1 MARLSLQ
8 NIVVSALLLVAVAGC
23 TASTAFR
30 TAEDLYHQGRYDE
43 AVKEY
48 SVALDKQPDRH
59 EFRLRLHS
67 ATEKASQAHLER
79 GRKFVEQDQ
88 LTEASTAF
96 RLALQLNPSLQAA
109 QNELNKVEQ
118 LQQAQKLV
126 DEADGFYR
134 ARRFQQAKSNLQQAL
149 QIRPN
154 DQRALELLDKVRQ
167 KPVVTMDGFELE
179 ITSDKPI
186 TLKFKDANIRDVFNI
201 LSKLSGVNFIFDED
215 MRTQN
220 VTVFLEEG
228 TFPQA
233 LELLLKMNNL
243 GKKVLNSKNIIIY
256 PRTKDKDK
264 KYDDQVIQTFYLSNI
279 DAKKAVNMLRTML
292 QLRKIYVHEELNA
305 LVVRDTPDTIKLA
318 QQILESADRADSEV
332 VFDLELI
339 EVNYSDRLE
348 FGPKLSSYS
357 ISGGLGQVTTTTTGT
372 GGTTVTTTAPST
384 TNLTSGLSSLETFY
398 SLPTAQ
404 FDFLKTRTDAETLA
418 NPRIRVKNREKSK
431 VHIGSREPV
440 VTVTVSGGSDTG
452 TRQDNVQ
459 YVDVG
464 VKLDIEPNVQ
474 LDDTIV
480 TKLNLEVSNVS
491 DRQTT
496 ASGTQVLTITTTN
509 AQTGLTLKNGERTII
524 GGLVRDAVSKS
535 KNTVAFLGELPL
547 IGNLFTSHNNIKA
560 KREILLSIT
569 PRIVRSVEMPRADV
583 ATIWSGGE
591 DDLQAGPNFGAF
603 AGTFVPAT
611 EQSPVAPSPAQQA
624 PEGFPVLQ
632 QGLHGPPQVPPVV
645 ESSVTPAPGTAPIPP
660 APVFAP
666 PAIVTPPAAVPT
678 PVLPMPV
685 PGAPSPTPTGS
696 EAEPAAIQTPALSA
710 PAPLPEAVPLVPVAP
725 AAPAAEGLA
734 QVSIP
739 GTEIAGVRKGGRVF
753 FQGPVLVK
761 VGEQFSLDVQV
772 DEVDN
777 LYSAPLFVGYDAK
790 SLTLVRAEEGSF
802 LKQGGQTTIFTTS
815 DDSERNQLIVGYKQG
830 VGGKGASGSGT
841 LFRLVFRATAA
852 GKAVLD
858 LNKINFR
865 DPGGNRLYID
875 RSGLTVEIR

>member
-1 MARLSLQ
+1 MPRLSSQKIL
-8 NIVVSALLLVAVAGC
+8 VSALLWVAIGGC
-23 TASTAFR
+23 TANPAFL
-30 TAEDLYHQGRYDE
+30 AGEDFYRQGRYDE

-48 SVALDKQPDRH
+48 AQAFAKQPDRQ
-59 EFRLRLHS
+59 EYRLRLLS
-67 ATEKASQAHLER
+67 AKDKAAQEHFER
-79 GRKFVEQDQ
+79 GRRLVEQDNLAQ
-88 LTEASTAF
+88 AATAF
-96 RLALQLNPSLQAA
+96 RLALELTPELQAA
-109 QNELNKVEQ
+109 QVELSKVEQ
-118 LQQAQKLV
+118 LQQAQKLIE
-126 DEADGFYR
+126 EAEGFYR
-134 ARRFQQAKSNLQQAL
+134 ARKFVQAKANLQQAL

-154 DQRALELLDKVRQ
+154 DKRALELLEIVRQ
-167 KPVVTMDGFELE
+167 KPVVMMDGFELE
-179 ITSDKPI
+179 ITSEKPI

-243 GKKVLNSKNIIIY
+243 GKKVLNNKNIIIY

-318 QQILESADRADSEV
+318 QQIIESADRADSEV
-332 VFDLELI
+332 VYDLELI
-339 EVNYSDRLE
+339 EVNHSDTLQ

-357 ISGGLGQVTTTTTGT
+357 ISGGLGKVTTTTSGT
-372 GGTTVTTTAPST
+372 GGTSVTAPSSS
-384 TNLTSGLSSLETFY
+384 NLTSGLSSLETFY

-404 FDFLKTRTDAETLA
+404 FDFLKTKTDAEVLA
-418 NPRIRVKNREKSK
+418 NPRIRVKNKEKSK

-440 VTVTVSGGSDTG
+440 VTVTINGDNRS
-452 TRQDNVQ
+452 DNVQ

-464 VKLDIEPNVQ
+464 VKLDIEPNIQ

-491 DRQTT
+491 GRQTT
-496 ASGTQVLTITTTN
+496 SSGTQVLTITTTN

-524 GGLVRDAVSKS
+524 GGLVRDDVSKG

-547 IGNLFTSHNNIKA
+547 IGNLFTSHNNTKT

-591 DDLQAGPNFGAF
+591 DDLKAGANFGAF
-603 AGTFVPAT
+603 AGIFVPAT
-611 EQSPVAPSPAQQA
+611 EQPPVAPSPAQQA

-632 QGLHGPPQVPPVV
+632 QGLHGPPQISAPV
-645 ESSVTPAPGTAPIPP
+645 EPLATPALPESAVAAPTMEGAPAVGAPTLPSPALPQPATTAPMATPPAQPVPP
-660 APVFAP
+660 AP
-666 PAIVTPPAAVPT
+666 T
-678 PVLPMPV
+678 
-685 PGAPSPTPTGS
+685 
-696 EAEPAAIQTPALSA
+696 E
-710 PAPLPEAVPLVPVAP
+710 AP
-725 AAPAAEGLA
+725 AAGPALPAPPPSPAAEAVA
-734 QVSIP
+734 QVAIP
-739 GTEIAGVRKGGRVF
+739 GSEIAGVAKGGRVF
-753 FQGPVLVK
+753 FQGPQLVK
-761 VGEQFSLDVQV
+761 VGEQFTLDVQV
-772 DEVDN
+772 DEVEQ
-777 LYSAPLFVGYDAK
+777 LYSAPLFVGYDAQ
-790 SLTLVRAEEGSF
+790 SLSLVRAEEGSF

-815 DDSERNQLIVGYKQG
+815 DDAERNQLIVGYKQG

-841 LFRLVFRATAA
+841 LFRLVFRAKAA
-852 GKAVLD
+852 GKAVMD

-865 DPGGNRLYID
+865 DPSGNRLSID

>member
-8 NIVVSALLLVAVAGC
+8 NFVVSALLLVAVGGC
-23 TASTAFR
+23 TSSPAFL
-30 TAEDLYHQGRYDE
+30 AGEDFYRQGRYDE
-43 AVKEY
+43 AVREY
-48 SVALDKQPDRH
+48 SEALVKQPERQ
-59 EFRLRLHS
+59 EYRLRLSS
-67 ATEKASQAHLER
+67 AKEKAAQAHFQR
-79 GRKFVEQDQ
+79 GRKFAEQDR
-88 LTEASTAF
+88 LTEAANAF
-96 RLALQLNPSLQAA
+96 RLALEQTPSLQAA

-126 DEADGFYR
+126 EEADGFYR
-134 ARRFQQAKSNLQQAL
+134 ARRFQQAKANLQQAL

-154 DQRALELLDKVRQ
+154 DQRALELLEKVRQ
-167 KPVVTMDGFELE
+167 KPVVSLDGFELE

-215 MRTQN
+215 MKTQN

-233 LELLLKMNNL
+233 LELLLNMNNL

-339 EVNYSDRLE
+339 EVNHSDRLD

-357 ISGGLGQVTTTTTGT
+357 ISGGLGQVTTTTGT
-372 GGTTVTTTAPST
+372 GGSTTGISS
-384 TNLTSGLSSLETFY
+384 TNLTAGLNSLETFY

-404 FDFLKTRTDAETLA
+404 FDFLKQKTDAEVLA

-464 VKLDIEPNVQ
+464 VKLDIEPNIQ

-491 DRQTT
+491 DRRTT
-496 ASGTQVLTITTTN
+496 ASGSQVLTITTTN

-524 GGLVRDAVSKS
+524 GGLVRDDVSKS

-547 IGNLFTSHNNIKA
+547 IGNLFTSHNNTKA

-611 EQSPVAPSPAQQA
+611 EQPPVAPSPAQQA

-632 QGLHGPPQVPPVV
+632 QGLHGPPQVLPAVEPPI
-645 ESSVTPAPGTAPIPP
+645 TPGADTAPAP
-660 APVFAP
+660 AP
-666 PAIVTPPAAVPT
+666 PLAPTAASTPPAGVAGPALPLPPPAVQPTPSSAPASPGSAPAVVPT
-678 PVLPMPV
+678 PALGVPV
-685 PGAPSPTPTGS
+685 PVPVA
-696 EAEPAAIQTPALSA
+696 A
-710 PAPLPEAVPLVPVAP
+710 PAPAG
-725 AAPAAEGLA
+725 EGLA
-734 QVSIP
+734 QVSVP

-772 DEVDN
+772 DEVEN

-841 LFRLVFRATAA
+841 LFRLVFRAKAG

-865 DPGGNRLYID
+865 DPGGNRLAID
-875 RSGLTVEIR
+875 RSDLTVEIR

>member
-23 TASTAFR
+23 TASPAFR
-30 TAEDLYHQGRYDE
+30 AGEDFYRLGRYDE

-48 SVALDKQPDRH
+48 SEALAKQPDRH
-59 EFRLRLHS
+59 EFRLRLLS
-67 ATEKASQAHLER
+67 AKEKASQAHFDR
-79 GRKFVEQDQ
+79 GRKFAEQDR

-96 RLALQLNPSLQAA
+96 RLALELTPALQAA

-154 DQRALELLDKVRQ
+154 DQRALELLEKVRQ

-233 LELLLKMNNL
+233 LELLLKMNSL

-339 EVNYSDRLE
+339 EVNHSDRLD
-348 FGPKLSSYS
+348 FGPKLSSYA
-357 ISGGLGQVTTTTTGT
+357 ISAGLGQVTTTTTGT
-372 GGTTVTTTAPST
+372 GGTTVSTTAPSS

-404 FDFLKTRTDAETLA
+404 FDFLKTKTDAEVLA

-464 VKLDIEPNVQ
+464 VKLDIEPNIQ

-491 DRQTT
+491 GRQTT

-509 AQTGLTLKNGERTII
+509 AQTALTLKNGERTII
-524 GGLVRDAVSKS
+524 GGLVRDDISKS

-547 IGNLFTSHNNIKA
+547 IGNLFSSHNNTKA

-591 DDLQAGPNFGAF
+591 DNLQAGPNFGAF
-603 AGTFVPAT
+603 AGTFIPAT
-611 EQSPVAPSPAQQA
+611 EQPPVAPSPAQQA

-632 QGLHGPPQVPPVV
+632 QGLHGPPLVP
-645 ESSVTPAPGTAPIPP
+645 SVIEPPLSPAAGTAP
-660 APVFAP
+660 AP
-666 PAIVTPPAAVPT
+666 PALVVAPPAAITPPAAVAS
-678 PVLPMPV
+678 PVQPMPV
-685 PGAPSPTPTGS
+685 QPMPAPVVP
-696 EAEPAAIQTPALSA
+696 TPALSV
-710 PAPLPEAVPLVPVAP
+710 PAPIPADAPIVPVAP
-725 AAPAAEGLA
+725 PAPAAEGLA
-734 QVSIP
+734 QVSVP

-772 DEVDN
+772 DEVEN
-777 LYSAPLFVGYDAK
+777 LYSAPLFVGYDGT

-815 DDSERNQLIVGYKQG
+815 NDSERNQLIVGYKQG

-865 DPGGNRLYID
+865 DPGGNRLSID

>member
-23 TASTAFR
+23 SASPAFR
-30 TAEDLYHQGRYDE
+30 AGEDLYHQGRYDE

-48 SVALDKQPDRH
+48 STALLKQPDRQ
-59 EFRLRLHS
+59 EYRLRLVS
-67 ATEKASQAHLER
+67 AKEKASEAHFER
-79 GRKFVEQDQ
+79 GRKFAQQDR
-88 LTEASTAF
+88 LTEAATAF
-96 RLALQLNPSLQAA
+96 RLALELTPALQAA
-109 QNELNKVEQ
+109 QNELHKVEQ

-126 DEADGFYR
+126 EEADGFYR
-134 ARRFQQAKSNLQQAL
+134 ARRFPQAKSNLQQAL

-154 DQRALELLDKVRQ
+154 DQRALELLEKVRQ
-167 KPVVTMDGFELE
+167 KPVVSMDGFELE

-215 MRTQN
+215 MKTQN
-220 VTVFLEEG
+220 VSVFLEEG

-233 LELLLKMNNL
+233 LELLLNMNNL
-243 GKKVLNSKNIIIY
+243 GKKVLNAKNIIIY

-339 EVNYSDRLE
+339 EVNHSDRLD

-357 ISGGLGQVTTTTTGT
+357 VSAGLGQVTTTTSGT
-372 GGTTVTTTAPST
+372 GGTTVTTTAPNS
-384 TNLTSGLSSLETFY
+384 TNLTAGLSSLETFY

-404 FDFLKTRTDAETLA
+404 FDFLKQKTDAEVLA

-440 VTVTVSGGSDTG
+440 VTVTVTG
-452 TRQDNVQ
+452 TDTRQDNVQ

-464 VKLDIEPNVQ
+464 VKLDIEPNIQ

-491 DRQTT
+491 GRQTT

-524 GGLVRDAVSKS
+524 GGLVRDDVSKS

-547 IGNLFTSHNNIKA
+547 IGNLFTSHNNTKA

-611 EQSPVAPSPAQQA
+611 EQPPVAPSPAQQA
-624 PEGFPVLQ
+624 PEGLPVLQ
-632 QGLHGPPQVPPVV
+632 QGLHGPPQVAPVV
-645 ESSVTPAPGTAPIPP
+645 EPPVTPAAGTAPTPP
-660 APVFAP
+660 TSVVAP
-666 PAIVTPPAAVPT
+666 PAVVTPPAAVPL
-678 PVLPMPV
+678 PVLPTPV
-685 PGAPSPTPTGS
+685 PAAQPTPAPAGS
-696 EAEPAAIQTPALSA
+696 AIEPGAVPSPALSP
-710 PAPLPEAVPLVPVAP
+710 PAPMAAIAPVVPVTPPAP
-725 AAPAAEGLA
+725 TAEALA
-734 QVSIP
+734 QVSVP
-739 GTEIAGVRKGGRVF
+739 GTEIAGVRKSGRVF

-790 SLTLVRAEEGSF
+790 SLSLVRAEEGSF

-841 LFRLVFRATAA
+841 LFRLVFRAKAA

-865 DPGGNRLYID
+865 DPGGNRLSID
-875 RSGLTVEIR
+875 RSDLTVEIR

>member
-1 MARLSLQ
+1 MTRLSSQKIL
-8 NIVVSALLLVAVAGC
+8 VSALFWVAVGGC
-23 TASTAFR
+23 TANPAFL
-30 TAEDLYHQGRYDE
+30 AGEDFYRQGRYDE

-48 SVALDKQPDRH
+48 SQALAKQPDRQ
-59 EFRLRLHS
+59 EYRLRLFS
-67 ATEKASQAHLER
+67 AKEKASQEHFAR
-79 GRKFVEQDQ
+79 GRRLLEQDNLDQ
-88 LTEASTAF
+88 AATAF
-96 RLALQLNPSLQAA
+96 RLALELTPELQAA
-109 QNELNKVEQ
+109 QAELTKVEQ
-118 LQQAQKLV
+118 LLQAQKLIE
-126 DEADGFYR
+126 EADGFYR
-134 ARRFQQAKSNLQQAL
+134 ARKFLQAKANLQQAL

-154 DQRALELLDKVRQ
+154 DKQALELLEKIRQ
-167 KPVVTMDGFELE
+167 KPVVMMDGFELE
-179 ITSDKPI
+179 ITSEKPI

-318 QQILESADRADSEV
+318 QQIIESADRADSEV

-339 EVNYSDRLE
+339 EVNHSDALE
-348 FGPKLSSYS
+348 FGPKLSNNR
-357 ISGGLGQVTTTTTGT
+357 ITAGLGRVTTTTTGT
-372 GGTTVTTTAPST
+372 TPTTGPTSS
-384 TNLTSGLSSLETFY
+384 NLTSGLSSLETFY

-404 FDFLKTRTDAETLA
+404 FDFLKTKTDSETLA

-431 VHIGSREPV
+431 VHIGAREPV
-440 VTVTVSGGSDTG
+440 VTVTVSNVD

-464 VKLDIEPNVQ
+464 VKLDIEPTIQ
-474 LDDTIV
+474 LDDTVV

-491 DRQTT
+491 NRNVTNN
-496 ASGTQVLTITTTN
+496 GTSVLTITTTN
-509 AQTGLTLKNGERTII
+509 AQTSLTLKNGERTII
-524 GGLVRDAVSKS
+524 GGLVRDDVTKG
-535 KNTVAFLGELPL
+535 KNTIAFLGDLPV
-547 IGNLFTSHNNIKA
+547 IGNLFTGHNNTKS

-583 ATIWSGGE
+583 ASIWSGGE
-591 DDLQAGPNFGAF
+591 DDLKAGANFGAF

-611 EQSPVAPSPAQQA
+611 EQPPVAPSPAQQA

-632 QGLHGPPQVPPVV
+632 QGLQGPPQVPGPVEV
-645 ESSVTPAPGTAPIPP
+645 
-660 APVFAP
+660 
-666 PAIVTPPAAVPT
+666 
-678 PVLPMPV
+678 
-685 PGAPSPTPTGS
+685 
-696 EAEPAAIQTPALSA
+696 
-710 PAPLPEAVPLVPVAP
+710 P
-725 AAPAAEGLA
+725 AAPALPESAAAAPPVAAAPAVLAPTPPAGAMPA
-734 QVSIP
+734 QVVPQPAPAGPVGAPAPAPMVTPTAPAVPPAATATPAGGPVLPVPPPAPAAEPVAQVTIP
-739 GTEIAGVRKGGRVF
+739 GSEIAGVAKGGRVF
-753 FQGPVLVK
+753 FQGPQLVK
-761 VGEQFSLDVQV
+761 VGEQFTLEVQV
-772 DEVDN
+772 DEVEN
-777 LYSAPLFVGYDAK
+777 LYSAPLFVGYDAQ
-790 SLTLVRAEEGSF
+790 SLSLVRAEEGSF

-815 DDSERNQLIVGYKQG
+815 DDAERNQLIVGYKQG

-841 LFRLVFRATAA
+841 LFRLVFRAKAA
-852 GKAVLD
+852 GKAVMD

-865 DPGGNRLYID
+865 DPGGNRLSID

>member
-8 NIVVSALLLVAVAGC
+8 KILVSALLLVAVGGC
-23 TASTAFR
+23 TASPAFR
-30 TAEDLYHQGRYDE
+30 AGEDFYRQGRYDE

-48 SVALDKQPDRH
+48 GEALAKQPDRH
-59 EFRLRLHS
+59 EYRLRLLS
-67 ATEKASQAHLER
+67 AKEKAAQAHFER
-79 GRKFVEQDQ
+79 GRKFAEQDK
-88 LTEASTAF
+88 LSEASMAF
-96 RLALQLNPSLQAA
+96 RMALELTPDLQAA
-109 QNELNKVEQ
+109 QNELTKVEQ
-118 LQQAQKLV
+118 LQQAQKLI

-149 QIRPN
+149 QARPN
-154 DQRALELLDKVRQ
+154 DQRALELLEKVRQ

-318 QQILESADRADSEV
+318 QQIIESADRADSEV
-332 VFDLELI
+332 VYDLELI
-339 EVNYSDRLE
+339 EVNHSDTLE
-348 FGPKLSSYS
+348 FGPKLLPDYS
-357 ISGGLGQVTTTTTGT
+357 ISAGLGKITTSTSGS
-372 GGTTVTTTAPST
+372 GGTAVSTTAPTS

-404 FDFLKTRTDAETLA
+404 FDFLKTKTDAEVLA
-418 NPRIRVKNREKSK
+418 NPRIRVKNKEKSK

-440 VTVTVSGGSDTG
+440 VTVTINGDNRS
-452 TRQDNVQ
+452 DNVQ

-464 VKLDIEPNVQ
+464 VKLDIEPNIQ

-491 DRQTT
+491 GRQTT
-496 ASGTQVLTITTTN
+496 SSGTQVLTITTTN

-524 GGLVRDAVSKS
+524 GGLVRDDVSKG
-535 KNTVAFLGELPL
+535 KNTIAFLGELPL
-547 IGNLFTSHNNIKA
+547 IGNLFTSHNNTKT

-611 EQSPVAPSPAQQA
+611 EQPPVAPSPAQQA

-632 QGLHGPPQVPPVV
+632 QGLHGPPQIPPVV
-645 ESSVTPAPGTAPIPP
+645 EPTVSPAAGSAPASSETAVSPPAVFTPPATVATPELPMPAPAVPP
-660 APVFAP
+660 TLA
-666 PAIVTPPAAVPT
+666 PAAVPT
-678 PVLPMPV
+678 PALSTPTPV
-685 PGAPSPTPTGS
+685 P
-696 EAEPAAIQTPALSA
+696 AAGL
-710 PAPLPEAVPLVPVAP
+710 VVPVAP
-725 AAPAAEGLA
+725 PAPAGEGLA
-734 QVSIP
+734 QVAVP
-739 GTEIAGVRKGGRVF
+739 GSEIAGVRKGGRVF
-753 FQGPVLVK
+753 FQGPLLVK

-772 DEVDN
+772 DEVEN

-841 LFRLVFRATAA
+841 LFRLVFRAKAA

-865 DPGGNRLYID
+865 DPGGNRLSID
-875 RSGLTVEIR
+875 RSDLTVEVR

>member
-1 MARLSLQ
+1 MTRLSSKKIL
-8 NIVVSALLLVAVAGC
+8 VSALFWVAVGGC
-23 TASTAFR
+23 TANPAFL
-30 TAEDLYHQGRYDE
+30 AGEDFYRQGRYDE

-48 SVALDKQPDRH
+48 SQALAKQPDRQ
-59 EFRLRLHS
+59 EYRLRLFS
-67 ATEKASQAHLER
+67 AKEKASQEHFAR
-79 GRKFVEQDQ
+79 GRRLLEQDNFDQ
-88 LTEASTAF
+88 AATAF
-96 RLALQLNPSLQAA
+96 RLALELTPELQAA
-109 QNELNKVEQ
+109 QAELTKVEQ
-118 LQQAQKLV
+118 LLQAQKLIE
-126 DEADGFYR
+126 EADGFYR
-134 ARRFQQAKSNLQQAL
+134 ARKFLQAKANLQQAL

-154 DQRALELLDKVRQ
+154 DKQALELLEKIRQ
-167 KPVVTMDGFELE
+167 KPVVMMDGFELE
-179 ITSDKPI
+179 ITSEKPI

-318 QQILESADRADSEV
+318 QQIIESADRADSEV

-339 EVNYSDRLE
+339 EVNHSDALE
-348 FGPKLSSYS
+348 FGPKLSNNR
-357 ISGGLGQVTTTTTGT
+357 ITAGLGRVTTTTTGT
-372 GGTTVTTTAPST
+372 TPTTGPTSS
-384 TNLTSGLSSLETFY
+384 NLTSGLSSLETFY

-404 FDFLKTRTDAETLA
+404 FDFLKTKTDAEVLA

-440 VTVTVSGGSDTG
+440 VTVTLSGGSDTG

-464 VKLDIEPNVQ
+464 VKLDIEPTIQ
-474 LDDTIV
+474 LDDTVV

-491 DRQTT
+491 ARNVTNN
-496 ASGTQVLTITTTN
+496 GTSVLTITTTN
-509 AQTGLTLKNGERTII
+509 AQTSLTLKNGERTII
-524 GGLVRDAVSKS
+524 GGLVRDDVSKG
-535 KNTVAFLGELPL
+535 KNTIAFLGELPV
-547 IGNLFTSHNNIKA
+547 IGNLFTSHNNTKS

-583 ATIWSGGE
+583 ASIWSGGE
-591 DDLQAGPNFGAF
+591 DDLKAGANFSAF

-611 EQSPVAPSPAQQA
+611 EQPPVAPSPAQQA

-632 QGLHGPPQVPPVV
+632 QGLQGPPQLAPPAEVPAAPVLPETQVPAAPLAAPSAGVVPPQA
-645 ESSVTPAPGTAPIPP
+645 PAPIMPQAAPP
-660 APVFAP
+660 APMAAP
-666 PAIVTPPAAVPT
+666 VVAPMVTPTAPALPPTATATPAAG
-678 PVLPMPV
+678 PVLPV
-685 PGAPSPTPTGS
+685 PPP
-696 EAEPAAIQTPALSA
+696 
-710 PAPLPEAVPLVPVAP
+710 
-725 AAPAAEGLA
+725 APAAEPVA
-734 QVSIP
+734 QVAIP
-739 GTEIAGVRKGGRVF
+739 GSEIAGVAKGGRVF
-753 FQGPVLVK
+753 FQGPQLVK
-761 VGEQFSLDVQV
+761 VGEQFTLEVQV
-772 DEVDN
+772 DEVEN
-777 LYSAPLFVGYDAK
+777 LYSAPLFVGYDAL
-790 SLTLVRAEEGSF
+790 SLSLVRAEEGSF

-815 DDSERNQLIVGYKQG
+815 DDAERNQLIVGYKQG

-841 LFRLVFRATAA
+841 LFRLVFRAKAA
-852 GKAVLD
+852 GKAVMD

-865 DPGGNRLYID
+865 DPGGNRLSID

>member
-8 NIVVSALLLVAVAGC
+8 KIFVSVLLLVAVGGC
-23 TASTAFR
+23 TSSPAFR
-30 TAEDLYHQGRYDE
+30 AGEDFYRQGFYDE

-48 SVALDKQPDRH
+48 SEALAKQPDRH
-59 EFRLRLHS
+59 EYRLRLLS
-67 ATEKASQAHLER
+67 AKEKAAQAHFEN
-79 GRKFVEQDQ
+79 GRKFAEQDK
-88 LTEASTAF
+88 LNEASTAF
-96 RLALQLNPSLQAA
+96 RLALELTPDLQAA
-109 QNELNKVEQ
+109 QNELTKVEQ

-154 DQRALELLDKVRQ
+154 DKRALELLEKVRQ

-233 LELLLKMNNL
+233 LELLLKMNSL

-318 QQILESADRADSEV
+318 QKIIESADRADSEV

-339 EVNYSDRLE
+339 EVNHSDTLE
-348 FGPKLSSYS
+348 FGPKLSPYR
-357 ISGGLGQVTTTTTGT
+357 ISAGLGQVTTTTTGS
-372 GGTTVTTTAPST
+372 GDNAITTLTPNSS
-384 TNLTSGLSSLETFY
+384 NLTASLSSLETFY

-404 FDFLKTRTDAETLA
+404 FDFLKTKTDAEVLA

-440 VTVTVSGGSDTG
+440 VTVTINGDNRS
-452 TRQDNVQ
+452 DNVQ

-464 VKLDIEPNVQ
+464 VKLDIEPNIQ

-491 DRQTT
+491 GRQTT
-496 ASGTQVLTITTTN
+496 SSGTQVLTITTTN

-524 GGLVRDAVSKS
+524 GGLVRDDVSKG

-547 IGNLFTSHNNIKA
+547 IGNLFTSHNNTKT

-603 AGTFVPAT
+603 ASTFVPAT
-611 EQSPVAPSPAQQA
+611 EQPPVAPSPAQQA

-632 QGLHGPPQVPPVV
+632 QGLHGPPQVLPVV
-645 ESSVTPAPGTAPIPP
+645 DPAVSPAVGT
-660 APVFAP
+660 
-666 PAIVTPPAAVPT
+666 
-678 PVLPMPV
+678 
-685 PGAPSPTPTGS
+685 
-696 EAEPAAIQTPALSA
+696 A
-710 PAPLPEAVPLVPVAP
+710 PAPLESAISPPAVLTPPEMVATPVPSPTLTPTAPMTTSAVVPTPAVSAPTPIPAVVPVTPVAP
-725 AAPAAEGLA
+725 PAPAVEGLA
-734 QVSIP
+734 QVSVP
-739 GTEIAGVRKGGRVF
+739 GSEIAGVRKSGRVF
-753 FQGPVLVK
+753 FQGPLLVK
-761 VGEQFSLDVQV
+761 TGEQFSLDVQV
-772 DEVDN
+772 DEVEN

-790 SLTLVRAEEGSF
+790 SLTLVRTEEGSF

-815 DDSERNQLIVGYKQG
+815 DDAERNQLIVGYKQG
-830 VGGKGASGSGT
+830 VGGKGASGSGS
-841 LFRLVFRATAA
+841 LFRLVFRAKAA
-852 GKAVLD
+852 GKALLD

-865 DPGGNRLYID
+865 DPSGNRLSID
-875 RSGLTVEIR
+875 RSDLTVEIR